1 MEPKTIAVIGL
12 SVIAVLLLIGYYY
25 FKLTL
30 WRKKK

>member
-1 MEPKTIAVIGL
+1 MDEKTIAVIGL